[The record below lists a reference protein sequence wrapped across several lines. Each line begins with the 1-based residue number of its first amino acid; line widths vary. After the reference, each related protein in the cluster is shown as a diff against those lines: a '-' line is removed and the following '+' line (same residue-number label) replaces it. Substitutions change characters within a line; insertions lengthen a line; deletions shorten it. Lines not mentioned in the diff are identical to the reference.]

1 MAYTGPEKRRH
12 PRAKGNFIVSYRVLE
27 EEDNIDVTQT
37 KDIGLGGMYLT
48 TNRQFNPGTRLAV
61 EIRLPFDPY
70 PIILTARVVE
80 SYEVSKDLIYD
91 TRLQFL
97 SVDERHKNVINKTV
111 DFYIEKEETKDEPR
125 TF

>member
-1 MAYTGPEKRRH
+1 M
-12 PRAKGNFIVSYRVLE
+12 LE